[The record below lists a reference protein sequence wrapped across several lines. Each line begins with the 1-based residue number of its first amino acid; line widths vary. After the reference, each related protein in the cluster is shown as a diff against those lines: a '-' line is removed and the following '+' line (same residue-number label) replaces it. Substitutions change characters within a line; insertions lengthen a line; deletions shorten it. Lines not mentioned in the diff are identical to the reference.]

1 MSHFQQSVE
10 VAAPI
15 QHCFDQWMRFEEFPL
30 FMDHVKS
37 VTRQGNYF
45 HWIVEGPLGSK
56 VEWDAHMDGKMED
69 RLVSWHTLE
78 NATVDNKGSVTFVEV
93 SPGLTQVTTT
103 MEYNPPAG
111 VLGEAVA
118 KLFSD
123 PEVMVKQDLEKFKTL
138 METRSMAAAQSAM

>member
-1 MSHFQQSVE
+1 MSRFQQSIE
-10 VAAPI
+10 VSAPL
-15 QHCFDQWMRFEEFPL
+15 QACFDQWMRFEEFPR

-45 HWIVEGPLGSK
+45 HWVVEGPLGSN

-69 RLVSWHTLE
+69 LLISWHSVE
-78 NATVDNKGSVTFVEV
+78 DATVDNKGSVTFVEV
-93 SPGLTQVTTT
+93 SPGLTQVMTT

-111 VLGEAVA
+111 ILGEAVA

-123 PEVMVKQDLEKFKTL
+123 PEAMVKEDLANFKAL
-138 METRSMAAAQSAM
+138 METRTMAQASR